1 MIENSY
7 FVVNRL
13 FMPRV
18 AKKKI
23 PVSKH
28 IKKFLEYYFPHP
40 YIYRSTDFIGVIIA
54 GVFKKG
60 YRVRV
65 KKKAEAEF
73 TILLKENDVDRLGKV
88 LEWEDC
94 LKFNKAVHSIFLTV
108 LYTHMD
114 ISRKLGIE
122 KSKVAM
128 IQLLAEMGITEDDIN
143 FESLYREYGR
153 KKKYPKTT
161 TEKIEDHLTKKTM
174 VNLSLENGQFVL

>member
-1 MIENSY
+1 
-7 FVVNRL
+7 
-13 FMPRV
+13 MPVKR
-18 AKKKI
+18 KI

-40 YIYRSTDFIGVIIA
+40 YTYKPTDFIGALIA
-54 GVFKKG
+54 GVLKKG

-73 TILLKENDVDRLGKV
+73 TIILKDNDVDRLGKFA
-88 LEWEDC
+88 EWEDC
-94 LKFNKAVHSIFLTV
+94 LNFNKAIHSIFLTV
-108 LYTHMD
+108 VYTHMD
-114 ISRKLGIE
+114 ISRKLDIE

-128 IQLLAEMGITEDDIN
+128 IQLLEEMGITEDDIN

-161 TEKIEDHLTKKTM
+161 SENIVNHLTKKTM
-174 VNLSLENGQFVL
+174 VKLSSENGQIVL